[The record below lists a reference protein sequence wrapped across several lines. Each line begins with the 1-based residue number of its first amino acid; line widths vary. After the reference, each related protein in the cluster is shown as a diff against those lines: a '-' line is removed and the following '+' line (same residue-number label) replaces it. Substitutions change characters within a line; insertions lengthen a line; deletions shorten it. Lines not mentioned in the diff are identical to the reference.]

1 MNDEGICHMRDGRG
15 GLGRLT
21 GSDAGSRKALAEFY
35 GRLFKEFH
43 LTQPQSDCF
52 VLAFDALKH
61 EKLRKECVVNVNKT
75 KAQANA
81 QVLGSSPS
89 FMEPPVSAGR
99 IDDASARNHRALAQT
114 GGSNEPV
121 QPAGRAGVRKVSMGS
136 DPSGSAQQSAMPAA
150 ARVPAAAEAVPMPG
164 QSKVRKVRQTDSD
177 APAALSHAESA
188 LADGSDGGQQPVDS
202 TTKPPSAQSP
212 RSPAEQQPLRLP
224 RAAAATTDPAP
235 FRVAGS
241 QVRRA
246 PDGGTLGWCPPVGPS
261 AIGGLS
267 ALQSTDAGKAYH
279 CGIVMLLKLL
289 GQPVPGVPTNTREA
303 KAVLV
308 FVEDLLRTMWR
319 QPDWFVPSPVPP
331 PS

>member
-1 MNDEGICHMRDGRG
+1 MEDLIDFFMNDNSISHMGDGRG

-99 IDDASARNHRALAQT
+99 TDDASARNHRALAQT

-150 ARVPAAAEAVPMPG
+150 ARVPAEAVPMPG

-188 LADGSDGGQQPVDS
+188 LADGSDRGQQPVDS
-202 TTKPPSAQSP
+202 TTEPPSAQSP
-212 RSPAEQQPLRLP
+212 CSPAQQQPLGLS
-224 RAAAATTDPAP
+224 RAAAATTDPPPSRPPTQALSAAKTSQKLPPTAQSHAALASSGAAQQPAAAAQHLPSAAP
-235 FRVAGS
+235 AGTHPPAVADLGFRV
-241 QVRRA
+241 
-246 PDGGTLGWCPPVGPS
+246 LG
-261 AIGGLS
+261 
-267 ALQSTDAGKAYH
+267 
-279 CGIVMLLKLL
+279 
-289 GQPVPGVPTNTREA
+289 
-303 KAVLV
+303 
-308 FVEDLLRTMWR
+308 F
-319 QPDWFVPSPVPP
+319 
-331 PS
+331 